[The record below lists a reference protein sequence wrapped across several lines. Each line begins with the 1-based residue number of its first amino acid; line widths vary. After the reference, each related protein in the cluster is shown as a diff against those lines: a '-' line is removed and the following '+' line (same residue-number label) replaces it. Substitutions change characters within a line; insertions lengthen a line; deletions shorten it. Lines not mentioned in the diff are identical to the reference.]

1 MHQERRHFMTDQQ
14 ESQSEVAR
22 LLAQFQAEYE
32 AAQRGLSGLA
42 SGASQHR
49 FIQQKMERMG
59 ELQTRLQDMIGE
71 TAIAMIAEALE
82 CCPDQARPKN
92 ALLG

>member
-1 MHQERRHFMTDQQ
+1 MTDQH

-32 AAQRGLSGLA
+32 ATQRGISGLA
-42 SGASQHR
+42 SGTSQHL

-59 ELQTRLQDMIGE
+59 ELQMRLQNVVGE
-71 TAIAMIAEALE
+71 TAIAMIAEVLE
-82 CCPDQARPKN
+82 CCPDQVRSTD
-92 ALLG
+92 ALLS